1 MMDVDEIEFKDPPE
15 FIKYVC
21 SRLNMTKEEFRE
33 EFHGACVNGHF
44 DSPVFSTVRKLFRFH
59 CFCTSRF
66 RTKNK
71 MLCTTKLFE
80 YLISGDLGFDNLRRK
95 LKEYD
100 YSARCSL
107 VWTTNYFAY
116 RCRTCGMSPSMSLC
130 SSCFTAGN
138 HKGHDFNKFKSH
150 AGGACDCGNSS
161 VMKESGFCRFHGPD
175 KVHNRPVPPDD
186 LVAPLRC
193 LLPSFL
199 SALLYWLWEHGR
211 DSEGLNFNEDD
222 TPAISILHAL
232 HASGWVTQKMIA
244 DVMIDKAVYEK
255 LIFETES
262 RRACADY
269 QLSVSSNPEF
279 EFPPIISNQNLVHQT
294 LLDAFIFS
302 TIKLRFPES
311 LVTFLIGLLAVEEFK
326 DEFIQSYLNHYTR
339 IASTVLLSARA
350 RIAPESS
357 LQMNNRIVHIS
368 VQLFSGEE
376 LALRVIQQK
385 NLHHLL
391 VHCLLNMLTCCCTR
405 LDDRNN
411 MVLNC
416 DGILIQNNVF
426 WPFVSDLSNLVSH
439 KSIVD
444 ILIEDADFLSAW
456 TKLLR
461 YMQFMNCFTMKV
473 GDHIEYETLTF
484 YHAFTMEV
492 EISSAAM
499 WNFWRH
505 CRLPSERTRCLLYT
519 KACLSTLADLLNGLG
534 RLISPTVPESR
545 PIRSALSLH
554 LPLMRHVSCFLHLST
569 MKHGMNVR
577 QLLSDYL
584 LPKPRLLRR
593 FMEHLVNVLLGCH
606 EVLIGY
612 WIRNGQGVRQS
623 VSHYMQSQ
631 FCYSFIDLDIFA
643 LQLCTALL
651 PPAYFLNA
659 LVDQTKL
666 LKGICFH
673 NELLSLVT
681 EPEVKNLDRKPMAL
695 EAWLINLCW
704 ILDLRNNLGL
714 SEEELLV
721 KEIVS
726 VLAPEPRKRSDLSIL
741 IPDRCGVINSTNNLD
756 SVLNKVATYSA
767 PSCDETSGSLISGHY
782 FLMPSLWHTD
792 FDPIFHLLRVTS
804 RRESSLAMEKYRE
817 HCRQRHGIKNISS
830 LWPPFRKPKELPPDF
845 RGLDHVLHSRH
856 LHYMIFIQLSL
867 FVYGDPL
874 VTEESLA
881 MIIHLINRALDVP
894 CRLARNNRKTCTKI
908 FTKNQTSGNDES
920 NLPTSSVDNV
930 NNYGASNTLLTEQ
943 KQTQELNE
951 THQSLQQQQQQP
963 RQDSV
968 TEKSQK
974 SYTDDIIMDWEKGR
988 FEEVLEDTDSDRLD
1002 QIEYDDDDDDD
1013 DDDYYDDD
1021 DDNNDNDETDAGAQI
1036 SNDRDING
1044 LNIDSQRNKTS
1055 KRRNYRTSRV
1065 WRRQP
1070 WSSLCPLPSTPSF
1083 SSSSNTTTVTNDQKK
1098 TWDTTLINCPYEPHT
1113 SIQDNLNCWL
1123 MISKYNIPQ
1132 VSCAQVML
1140 ASLSLNQ
1147 GSNLNSILN
1156 TVPIV
1161 SNNDIQ
1167 TDCKHVMLDSI
1178 ISLLIKAHARLY
1190 WSRIVGGAD
1199 SIPKVSSGG
1208 SLFTDPNLTAQ
1219 QSGTTD
1225 SPIMVTTMS
1234 NINVGG
1240 NNPITLGQN
1249 QVNASW
1255 DNLLDPSP
1263 KHNTVTHNTTANNNC
1278 LTPRCMAVL
1287 MPNERRECSNLN
1299 DSSNRNISSSST
1311 SNNVNLTPS
1320 IIESLPPE
1328 LRYFASSKPTYF
1340 LPEERNKSTNHQ
1352 ESANTKTYSSCT
1364 TNDDHSLTTS
1374 INDEC
1379 HFTNFGDGAYWIE
1392 RLLDKIA
1399 SLSENNKS
1407 AIKMYLTRARSPY
1420 KQVVQL
1426 HTLQPMDAIS
1436 SSSSSNIEKQS
1447 EQKSQLAATMP
1458 CNAKKMDDSVDG
1470 IGLSNDIDVSFSS
1483 TNDGNS
1489 STNQNTPNSS
1499 YLATTSAVG
1508 NRDERK
1514 RAAQE
1519 RRKRLMEQM
1528 ASKQKAFASTHLK
1541 DMESL
1546 NQQTI
1551 DRKEQLDDSE
1561 PMYECVICQT
1571 SGRPS
1576 VDDMVL
1582 LDLICESSLMLQLR
1596 ETALIPTLSGL
1607 DLSQSLS
1614 DPLFVIQNDDLSW
1627 LSPERPPFTSSLQDS
1642 QLTNSTNTD
1651 NPSSVSG
1658 SSQAPAGIVGLP
1670 INPITANA
1678 TFNPS
1683 GVSRTKRS
1691 STSSS
1696 SSSSSPEPQ
1705 TLPDN
1710 KRSKRQTCYT
1720 ESRQWWSNAIPFP
1733 IYRTLPLL
1741 HPGLLLQTCGH
1752 AVHRE
1757 CYERYCTHGCNRNTA
1772 TDRYW
1777 VVCPLCRR
1785 PVHHLLPLVP
1795 LNKSDKF
1802 NNVQQLFPS
1811 IDYGQ
1816 QNISILLGRL
1826 NSLPHTGS
1834 TFWDDLSVSE
1844 QNSHRQGI
1852 MFDRIGG
1859 KYEATLLLRCQLEC
1873 ELSVLMSYPSQYSMV
1888 SRRCYWREFICYLR
1902 KIYDQSSD
1910 IKILL
1915 QCLMVDEVVQSET
1928 DTVSLRF
1935 PTFALLQD
1943 PIDILLG
1950 LLPHIWPHE
1959 GIFHTILASLFCLAY
1974 IRALI
1979 SVTLNRSTLST
1990 CFNIFQQINETRHLL
2005 SKISGV
2011 LANHLDILLKYLSEL
2026 YMSSILSTSHHH
2038 HYTNHLHVTQQDQQC
2053 HSSESVENTYQS
2065 STELECTLKMLYL
2078 ASKLPDENLF
2088 NQSSSC
2094 SSSSSSTTPPTTA
2107 LPSLP
2112 IEYDQHQIELHIIL
2126 RVLPFLR
2133 IASLCWARWHPD
2145 NIGTVKPL
2153 GLPFVGLLT
2162 KSIQKSIDHDYQL
2175 SAKEFVSVTP
2185 EQQLIEFSDLCRI
2198 LSLDCGESTMINV
2211 SQVGELASRLCG
2223 ICPST
2228 NNNNNN
2234 NAIECL
2240 INRWIGQI
2248 KKASSISHSTN
2259 SSTPLITQSSTTT
2272 ISSSSS
2278 SSSSSSC
2285 MLNNMPS
2292 QIRRTNHINQLSNIN
2307 NRYRL
2312 TTHDGNYPS
2321 LNLETSNCIQHVA
2334 DYLRSLVEIGRQLY
2348 SPRLIRTPSSFDV
2361 LFNALH
2367 LVNCSSNQHRF
2378 QENIL
2383 CLICGTLSC
2392 TLCSNLTRTI
2402 VDHSLVCGG
2411 FSGVVLEVNTSIVYV
2426 SLGTYVSDWGS
2437 VYLDEYG
2444 EEDLELK
2451 RGKPLFLNAERFAL
2465 LENQWI
2471 THSFRHVL
2479 KNWRSV

>member
-1 MMDVDEIEFKDPPE
+1 MDIDEIEFKDPPE
-15 FIKYVC
+15 FVKYVC
-21 SRLNMTKEEFRE
+21 GRLNMTKEEFRD
-33 EFHGACVNGHF
+33 EFREACVNGHF

-59 CFCTSRF
+59 CFCSSRF

-80 YLISGDLGFDNLRRK
+80 YLISGNLGFDNLRRK

-138 HKGHDFNKFKSH
+138 HEGHDFNKFKSH
-150 AGGACDCGNSS
+150 AGGACDCGDAT
-161 VMKESGFCRFHGPD
+161 VMKESGFCRFHGLD

-211 DSEGLNFNEDD
+211 DSDGLNFNEDD

-255 LIFETES
+255 LIYETES
-262 RRACADY
+262 RRACGDY

-326 DEFIQSYLNHYTR
+326 EEFIQSYLNHYTR

-350 RIAPESS
+350 RISPEWS

-376 LALRVIQQK
+376 LALRVIKQR

-391 VHCLLNMLTCCCTR
+391 VHCLLNMLTCCRTR
-405 LDDRNN
+405 LDDRSN
-411 MVLNC
+411 MVLSC

-444 ILIEDADFLSAW
+444 ILVEDADFLSAW
-456 TKLLR
+456 TKLIR
-461 YMQFMNCFTMKV
+461 YMQFMNCFTMKE
-473 GDHIEYETLTF
+473 GNHIEYETMTF

-492 EISSAAM
+492 EISSATM
-499 WNFWRH
+499 WNFWKH
-505 CRLPSERTRCLLYT
+505 CRLPSERTHCLLYT

-534 RLISPTVPESR
+534 RLISPTVPETR
-545 PIRSALSLH
+545 PTRSALSLH

-569 MKHGMNVR
+569 MQHGVNIR
-577 QLLSDYL
+577 QLLVDYL

-593 FMEHLVNVLLGCH
+593 FMEHLVNILLGCH

-612 WIRNGQGVRQS
+612 WIRNGQSVRQS

-643 LQLCTALL
+643 LQVCTALL

-666 LKGICFH
+666 LRGICFH
-673 NELLSLVT
+673 DELLSLVS
-681 EPEVKNLDRKPMAL
+681 EPEVKNLDRKPIAL
-695 EAWLINLCW
+695 QAWLTNLCFV
-704 ILDLRNNLGL
+704 LDLRNNLGL
-714 SEEELLV
+714 TEEELLQ
-721 KEIVS
+721 KELVS

-741 IPDRCGVINSTNNLD
+741 IPERCGIINPSNNLD
-756 SVLNKVATYSA
+756 SVLRKVATYSA

-782 FLMPSLWHTD
+782 YLRPSLWHTD

-817 HCRQRHGIKNISS
+817 HCRQRHGVTNMSS
-830 LWPPFRKPKELPPDF
+830 LWPPFHKPKQLPPDF

-856 LHYMIFIQLSL
+856 LHYIIFIQLSL

-881 MIIHLINRALDVP
+881 MIIHLIDRALDTP
-894 CRLARNNRKTCTKI
+894 CRLPGNNRKTCTKI
-908 FTKNQTSGNDES
+908 FMESQASKSSES
-920 NLPTSSVDNV
+920 NLPTSSLNNV
-930 NNYGASNTLLTEQ
+930 NNYETGTKNLIEQ
-943 KQTQELNE
+943 KQTEE
-951 THQSLQQQQQQP
+951 MDEIQQQQP
-963 RQDSV
+963 LKPKDLIA
-968 TEKSQK
+968 EKSQNAFV
-974 SYTDDIIMDWEKGR
+974 DDFIMDWEKGR

-1002 QIEYDDDDDDD
+1002 QIDYDDDDDDD
-1013 DDDYYDDD
+1013 EYGDDDVVDD
-1021 DDNNDNDETDAGAQI
+1021 DDNNSNETVAGVG
-1036 SNDRDING
+1036 SSDDRD
-1044 LNIDSQRNKTS
+1044 LNELTIDSQRINNKQLRT
-1055 KRRNYRTSRV
+1055 KTRNYRSSHI

-1083 SSSSNTTTVTNDQKK
+1083 SSSSNTTTATNPSPTNNRQKK
-1098 TWDTTLINCPYEPHT
+1098 FWDTSLINCPYQSRT

-1123 MISKYNIPQ
+1123 MISNHNIPQ

-1140 ASLSLNQ
+1140 ASLPMNQ
-1147 GSNLNSILN
+1147 GSDLNCTLS
-1156 TVPIV
+1156 TVPV
-1161 SNNDIQ
+1161 LSNNEIQ
-1167 TDCKHVMLDSI
+1167 NDSKNIMLDSI

-1199 SIPKVSSGG
+1199 AIPKISFGG

-1219 QSGTTD
+1219 QSGITD
-1225 SPIMVTTMS
+1225 SSMSVTTTMPAV
-1234 NINVGG
+1234 NVDG
-1240 NNPITLGQN
+1240 NNPIILGQD
-1249 QVNASW
+1249 QVDGSW
-1255 DNLLDPSP
+1255 QDFLDVFP
-1263 KHNTVTHNTTANNNC
+1263 KHNTVVSNATTTTNNNC

-1287 MPNERRECSNLN
+1287 MPNERHECSNLN
-1299 DSSNRNISSSST
+1299 NSSSPTASSSFA
-1311 SNNVNLTPS
+1311 SNNVNLNTS
-1320 IIESLPPE
+1320 IIASLPPE

-1340 LPEERNKSTNHQ
+1340 LPEERNESTYRQ
-1352 ESANTKTYSSCT
+1352 ESINAKKSYNFTSSLANNDDNSLTT
-1364 TNDDHSLTTS
+1364 TNDV
-1374 INDEC
+1374 C

-1407 AIKMYLTRARSPY
+1407 AIKMYLARARSPY
-1420 KQVVQL
+1420 KQVIHL
-1426 HTLQPMDAIS
+1426 HTLQPMDVIS
-1436 SSSSSNIEKQS
+1436 SSSSSSNVVQQCQQKQ
-1447 EQKSQLAATMP
+1447 QLTVSHNSNTM
-1458 CNAKKMDDSVDG
+1458 NSSKEV
-1470 IGLSNDIDVSFSS
+1470 IGLNNETDVIFNIPFSS
-1483 TNDGNS
+1483 TNDGNNS
-1489 STNQNTPNSS
+1489 SMNQNSS
-1499 YLATTSAVG
+1499 CLLTTSAVG
-1508 NRDERK
+1508 TRDERK

-1519 RRKRLMEQM
+1519 RRKRLIEQM
-1528 ASKQKAFASTHLK
+1528 TSKQKAFASTHLK
-1541 DMESL
+1541 DIESL
-1546 NQQTI
+1546 NRQTV
-1551 DRKEQLDDSE
+1551 DRKEQLDNSE
-1561 PMYECVICQT
+1561 PLYECVICQI

-1582 LDLICESSLMLQLR
+1582 LDMICESNLMLQLR
-1596 ETALIPTLSGL
+1596 ETAVIPTLYGR
-1607 DLSQSLS
+1607 DLSHSSGYPPVLS
-1614 DPLFVIQNDDLSW
+1614 ETDDLSW
-1627 LSPERPPFTSSLQDS
+1627 LSPERPPVSGPLFQNSPLS
-1642 QLTNSTNTD
+1642 NSTNSD
-1651 NPSSVSG
+1651 NPSPVSG

-1670 INPITANA
+1670 IHPITTN
-1678 TFNPS
+1678 
-1683 GVSRTKRS
+1683 S
-1691 STSSS
+1691 SIKSHTER
-1696 SSSSSPEPQ
+1696 SSSPKPE
-1705 TLPDN
+1705 TLSGN
-1710 KRSKRQTCYT
+1710 KQSKHHSCYT
-1720 ESRQWWSNAIPFP
+1720 EHRQWWSNAIPSL
-1733 IYRTLPLL
+1733 ISKTLPLL
-1741 HPGLLLQTCGH
+1741 HSGILLQTCGH
-1752 AVHRE
+1752 VVHRE
-1757 CYERYCTHGCNRNTA
+1757 CFQRYRTHGGNRSAA
-1772 TDRYW
+1772 TRHRSW
-1777 VVCPLCRR
+1777 IVCPLCRR
-1785 PVHHLLPLVP
+1785 DIHHLLPLVP
-1795 LNKSDKF
+1795 LPKSGTFGNK
-1802 NNVQQLFPS
+1802 QQLFPS
-1811 IDYGQ
+1811 VEYGQ
-1816 QNISILLGRL
+1816 QNIAMLLSRL
-1826 NSLPHTGS
+1826 NSLSDTGS
-1834 TFWDDLSVSE
+1834 TFWNDLNCSE
-1844 QNSHRQGI
+1844 DELNVQR
-1852 MFDRIGG
+1852 RILMSQLIGSN
-1859 KYEATLLLRCQLEC
+1859 YEATILLRCQLEC

-1902 KIYDQSSD
+1902 QIYKKSSD
-1910 IKILL
+1910 IKNLI
-1915 QCLMVDEVVQSET
+1915 QCLMIDEVIRS
-1928 DTVSLRF
+1928 DNNDDNMF
-1935 PTFALLQD
+1935 PVFALLQD
-1943 PIDILLG
+1943 PADILLG

-1959 GIFHTILASLFCLAY
+1959 GIFHTVLASTFCLAY

-1979 SVTLNRSTLST
+1979 SVTFNRSTSST
-1990 CFNIFQQINETRHLL
+1990 CFNLVKQINRTKYLL
-2005 SKISGV
+2005 GKISGV
-2011 LANHLDILLKYLSEL
+2011 LRKHLENLLNYLSEL
-2026 YMSSILSTSHHH
+2026 NTSFTPSTSDDDNHHL
-2038 HYTNHLHVTQQDQQC
+2038 NDTQRDQQC
-2053 HSSESVENTYQS
+2053 HSTESLEDTCPS
-2065 STELECTLKMLYL
+2065 SNKIEHILKVLYL
-2078 ASKLPDENLF
+2078 ASKLPDENFF
-2088 NQSSSC
+2088 NQSSPSSSPSTAA
-2094 SSSSSSTTPPTTA
+2094 SSSSLSSITATTPP
-2107 LPSLP
+2107 SLP
-2112 IEYDQHQIELHIIL
+2112 VEYDQNQIELHIIL

-2133 IASLCWARWHPD
+2133 IASLCWTRWHPD
-2145 NIGTVKPL
+2145 NVGTVKPL
-2153 GLPFVGLLT
+2153 GLPFVGLLNKT
-2162 KSIQKSIDHDYQL
+2162 TQKTNSHDQL
-2175 SAKEFVSVTP
+2175 STKEFVSITP

-2198 LSLDCGESTMINV
+2198 LSLDCGDSTVINV
-2211 SQVGELASRLCG
+2211 AQVGELAGRLCG
-2223 ICPST
+2223 LCSP
-2228 NNNNNN
+2228 NNN

-2240 INRWIGQI
+2240 IGRWIGQI
-2248 KKASSISHSTN
+2248 KKVSSVHLTASSPT
-2259 SSTPLITQSSTTT
+2259 LLL
-2272 ISSSSS
+2272 SSSSPVCDVS
-2278 SSSSSSC
+2278 SHIND
-2285 MLNNMPS
+2285 NN
-2292 QIRRTNHINQLSNIN
+2292 NDVNQLSNIDHRN
-2307 NRYRL
+2307 IL
-2312 TTHDGNYPS
+2312 TEVENVSSVSRGTPYVILHIA
-2321 LNLETSNCIQHVA
+2321 E
-2334 DYLRSLVEIGRQLY
+2334 YLRSLVEIGRQLC

-2378 QENIL
+2378 QDNIL
-2383 CLICGTLSC
+2383 CLICGRLLCS
-2392 TLCSNLTRTI
+2392 LCSNLATVVVEHTYM
-2402 VDHSLVCGG
+2402 CGG

-2426 SLGTYVSDWGS
+2426 SLGSNICDWGS

>member
-1 MMDVDEIEFKDPPE
+1 MMDIDEIEFKDPPE

-21 SRLNMTKEEFRE
+21 GRLNMTKEEFRD
-33 EFHGACVNGHF
+33 EFHEACVNGHF

-80 YLISGDLGFDNLRRK
+80 YLISGTLGFDNLRRK

-138 HKGHDFNKFKSH
+138 HEGHDFNKFKSH
-150 AGGACDCGNSS
+150 AGGACDCGDAT

-186 LVAPLRC
+186 LVAPLRS

-262 RRACADY
+262 RRACGDY

-326 DEFIQSYLNHYTR
+326 EEFIQSYLNHYTR

-350 RIAPESS
+350 RISPEWS

-376 LALRVIQQK
+376 LALRVIKQR

-391 VHCLLNMLTCCCTR
+391 VHCLLNMLTCCRTR
-405 LDDRNN
+405 LDDRSN
-411 MVLNC
+411 MVLSC

-444 ILIEDADFLSAW
+444 ILVEDADFLNAW
-456 TKLLR
+456 TKLIR
-461 YMQFMNCFTMKV
+461 YMQFMNCFTMKE
-473 GDHIEYETLTF
+473 GNHIEYETMTF

-492 EISSAAM
+492 EISSATM
-499 WNFWRH
+499 WNFWKH
-505 CRLPSERTRCLLYT
+505 CRLPSERTHCLLYT

-534 RLISPTVPESR
+534 RLISPTVPETR
-545 PIRSALSLH
+545 PTRSALSLH
-554 LPLMRHVSCFLHLST
+554 LPLMRHVSCFIHLST
-569 MKHGMNVR
+569 MQHGVNVR
-577 QLLSDYL
+577 QLLVDYL

-593 FMEHLVNVLLGCH
+593 FMEHLVNILLGCH

-612 WIRNGQGVRQS
+612 WIRNGQSVRQS

-643 LQLCTALL
+643 LQVCTALL

-666 LKGICFH
+666 LRGICFH
-673 NELLSLVT
+673 NELLSLVS

-695 EAWLINLCW
+695 QAWLINLCW

-714 SEEELLV
+714 TEEELLQ
-721 KEIVS
+721 KELVS

-741 IPDRCGVINSTNNLD
+741 IPERCGIINPSNNLD
-756 SVLNKVATYSA
+756 SVLKMVATYSA

-782 FLMPSLWHTD
+782 YLRPSLWHTD

-817 HCRQRHGIKNISS
+817 HCRQRHGVTNMSS
-830 LWPPFRKPKELPPDF
+830 LWPPFRKPKQLPPDF

-856 LHYMIFIQLSL
+856 LHYIIFIQLSL

-881 MIIHLINRALDVP
+881 MIIHLIDRALDIP
-894 CRLARNNRKTCTKI
+894 CRSPGNNRKTCTKI
-908 FTKNQTSGNDES
+908 FMENQASKSSES
-920 NLPTSSVDNV
+920 NLPTLSLNNV
-930 NNYGASNTLLTEQ
+930 NNYDIGTKLLTEQ
-943 KQTQELNE
+943 KQTGETNE
-951 THQSLQQQQQQP
+951 TQQQQSLKQK
-963 RQDSV
+963 DLI
-968 TEKSQK
+968 TEKCQNAFM
-974 SYTDDIIMDWEKGR
+974 DDFIMDWEKGR

-1002 QIEYDDDDDDD
+1002 QSDYDDDDDDEYGD
-1013 DDDYYDDD
+1013 DDVDDD
-1021 DDNNDNDETDAGAQI
+1021 HNDETVAGVG
-1036 SNDRDING
+1036 SSDDRD
-1044 LNIDSQRNKTS
+1044 LNELTIDSQRINNKQLRT
-1055 KRRNYRTSRV
+1055 KTRNYRSSHI

-1083 SSSSNTTTVTNDQKK
+1083 SSSSNTTTATNPPTSNNRQKK
-1098 TWDTTLINCPYEPHT
+1098 FWDTSLINCPYEPRT
-1113 SIQDNLNCWL
+1113 SIQDNLTRWL
-1123 MISKYNIPQ
+1123 MISKHNIPQ

-1140 ASLSLNQ
+1140 ASLPLNQ
-1147 GSNLNSILN
+1147 GSDLNCTLN
-1156 TVPIV
+1156 TVPV
-1161 SNNDIQ
+1161 LVNNEIQ
-1167 TDCKHVMLDSI
+1167 NGSKNIMLDSI

-1199 SIPKVSSGG
+1199 AIPKISLGG

-1219 QSGTTD
+1219 QSGMTD
-1225 SPIMVTTMS
+1225 SSTMVTTAVPVM
-1234 NINVGG
+1234 NVDG
-1240 NNPITLGQN
+1240 NNPITLSED
-1249 QVNASW
+1249 QVDDSW
-1255 DNLLDPSP
+1255 VDFLNVFP
-1263 KHNTVTHNTTANNNC
+1263 KHNTVTPATTTANNNC

-1287 MPNERRECSNLN
+1287 MPNERHECSDLN
-1299 DSSNRNISSSST
+1299 NSSNPTVSPSFA
-1311 SNNVNLTPS
+1311 SNNVNLNPS
-1320 IIESLPPE
+1320 IIANLPPE
-1328 LRYFASSKPTYF
+1328 LRYFASTKPTYF
-1340 LPEERNKSTNHQ
+1340 LPEERNESTYLGESINATKSYNFTSSLTN
-1352 ESANTKTYSSCT
+1352 SDDNSLTTT
-1364 TNDDHSLTTS
+1364 TNDV
-1374 INDEC
+1374 C

-1407 AIKMYLTRARSPY
+1407 AIKMYLARARSPY
-1420 KQVVQL
+1420 KQVVHL
-1426 HTLQPMDAIS
+1426 HTLQPMDVIS
-1436 SSSSSNIEKQS
+1436 SSSSNVAQQF
-1447 EQKSQLAATMP
+1447 EQKQHFTMS
-1458 CNAKKMDDSVDG
+1458 NNSKKMSNSKEG
-1470 IGLSNDIDVSFSS
+1470 IGLNNETDVIFNISFSS
-1483 TNDGNS
+1483 TNDGNNS
-1489 STNQNTPNSS
+1489 SMNQNSPNSS
-1499 YLATTSAVG
+1499 CLPTTSAVG
-1508 NRDERK
+1508 TRDERK

-1519 RRKRLMEQM
+1519 RRKRLIEQM
-1528 ASKQKAFASTHLK
+1528 TSKQKAFASTHLK

-1546 NQQTI
+1546 NQQTV
-1551 DRKEQLDDSE
+1551 DRKEQLDNSE
-1561 PMYECVICQT
+1561 PLYECVICQI

-1582 LDLICESSLMLQLR
+1582 LDMMCESNLMLQLR
-1596 ETALIPTLSGL
+1596 ETAVIPTLSGR
-1607 DLSQSLS
+1607 DLSQSSGYPPVLS
-1614 DPLFVIQNDDLSW
+1614 ETADLSW
-1627 LSPERPPFTSSLQDS
+1627 LSPERPPVANSLSQDS
-1642 QLTNSTNTD
+1642 QLSNSTNSD
-1651 NPSSVSG
+1651 NTSPVSG

-1670 INPITANA
+1670 IHPIISN
-1678 TFNPS
+1678 S
-1683 GVSRTKRS
+1683 SMESHTKRS
-1691 STSSS
+1691 S
-1696 SSSSSPEPQ
+1696 SPKPQ
-1705 TLPDN
+1705 TLSGN
-1710 KRSKRQTCYT
+1710 KQSKHHLCYT
-1720 ESRQWWSNAIPFP
+1720 ESRQWWSNAIPSL
-1733 IYRTLPLL
+1733 ISKTLPLL
-1741 HPGLLLQTCGH
+1741 RSGLLLQTCGH
-1752 AVHRE
+1752 VVHRE
-1757 CYERYCTHGCNRNTA
+1757 CFQRYRTHGGNRST
-1772 TDRYW
+1772 TTRHRSW
-1777 VVCPLCRR
+1777 IVCPLCRR
-1785 PVHHLLPLVP
+1785 DIHHLLPLVP
-1795 LNKSDKF
+1795 LPKSDTFGNK
-1802 NNVQQLFPS
+1802 QQLFPS
-1811 IDYGQ
+1811 VEYGQ
-1816 QNISILLGRL
+1816 QNIAMLLSKL
-1826 NSLPHTGS
+1826 NSLSDTGS
-1834 TFWDDLSVSE
+1834 TFWNDLNGSE
-1844 QNSHRQGI
+1844 DELNVQR
-1852 MFDRIGG
+1852 RILMSQLIGSN
-1859 KYEATLLLRCQLEC
+1859 YEATILLRCQLEC

-1902 KIYDQSSD
+1902 QIYKKSSD
-1910 IKILL
+1910 IKNLI
-1915 QCLMVDEVVQSET
+1915 QCLMIDEVKRLDDNNS
-1928 DTVSLRF
+1928 F
-1935 PTFALLQD
+1935 PMCALLQD
-1943 PIDILLG
+1943 PVDILLG
-1950 LLPHIWPHE
+1950 LLPHVWPNE
-1959 GIFHTILASLFCLAY
+1959 GTFHTVLASTFCLAY

-1979 SVTLNRSTLST
+1979 SVTFNRSTSST
-1990 CFNIFQQINETRHLL
+1990 CFNLVKQINGTRNLL
-2005 SKISGV
+2005 GKISGV
-2011 LANHLDILLKYLSEL
+2011 LRKHLEILLNYLSEL
-2026 YMSSILSTSHHH
+2026 NISFTPTSD
-2038 HYTNHLHVTQQDQQC
+2038 HYHPHGTQHDQQC
-2053 HSSESVENTYQS
+2053 HSTESLEDTCQS
-2065 STELECTLKMLYL
+2065 SNEIEHILKVLYL
-2078 ASKLPDENLF
+2078 ASKLPDENFF
-2088 NQSSSC
+2088 NQSSS
-2094 SSSSSSTTPPTTA
+2094 SSSSSIATSSSSLSTITATTSHSS
-2107 LPSLP
+2107 SLP
-2112 IEYDQHQIELHIIL
+2112 IEYDQNQIELHIIL
-2126 RVLPFLR
+2126 RILPFLR
-2133 IASLCWARWHPD
+2133 IASLCWTRWHPD
-2145 NIGTVKPL
+2145 NVGTVKPL
-2153 GLPFVGLLT
+2153 GLPFVGLLI
-2162 KSIQKSIDHDYQL
+2162 KSTQKTNSHDHQL
-2175 SAKEFVSVTP
+2175 STKEFMSITP

-2198 LSLDCGESTMINV
+2198 LSLDCGDSTVINV
-2211 SQVGELASRLCG
+2211 AQVGELAGRLCG
-2223 ICPST
+2223 LCTP
-2228 NNNNNN
+2228 NNN

-2240 INRWIGQI
+2240 IGRWIGQI
-2248 KKASSISHSTN
+2248 KKVSSVHLTASSPTLLLQSA
-2259 SSTPLITQSSTTT
+2259 TPV
-2272 ISSSSS
+2272 SSSSTV
-2278 SSSSSSC
+2278 C
-2285 MLNNMPS
+2285 DMPLQINDNN
-2292 QIRRTNHINQLSNIN
+2292 NDINQLSNIDHRN
-2307 NRYRL
+2307 LL
-2312 TTHDGNYPS
+2312 TEVENV
-2321 LNLETSNCIQHVA
+2321 TSISRGTSYFILHIA
-2334 DYLRSLVEIGRQLY
+2334 EYLRSLVEIGRQLY

-2378 QENIL
+2378 QDNIL
-2383 CLICGTLSC
+2383 CLICGRLLCS
-2392 TLCSNLTRTI
+2392 LCSNLATVVVEHTYM
-2402 VDHSLVCGG
+2402 CGG

-2426 SLGTYVSDWGS
+2426 SLGSNICDWGS